1 MIKLRSLLQLQILYA
16 LMGIAYNG
24 VSFYYAM
31 VLKQPLSST
40 SPVLGTITMTI
51 YALFLIPG
59 FLGKITFYRILMLVA
74 ILVIGWGGIVTHIIN
89 IFTQPQLYYSLVA
102 WAIAVGINVFGL
114 VLNIIAAL
122 GKFKR

>member
-1 MIKLRSLLQLQILYA
+1 MKLRSLLQLQIIYA

-40 SPVLGTITMTI
+40 NPVLGTITMTI

-59 FLGKITFYRILMLVA
+59 FLGKMTFYRILMLVA

>member
-1 MIKLRSLLQLQILYA
+1 LIKLRSLLQLQILYA